1 MRILLVD
8 DDQPLTE
15 ILRQSLVE
23 QHYAVDTATDG
34 EAGWEYVS
42 VFDYDLILLDVMLP
56 KLDGISLCQRLRS
69 HGYQMPILLLTA
81 RDKSP
86 DKIKGLDAGAD
97 DYVVKP
103 VNLEEL
109 AARIRALLRR
119 DSQALPTILQWGRL
133 SLNPSICK
141 VIYGDYPLQLTP
153 KEYALL
159 ELFLRSPNRVFSLG
173 AIIDN
178 VWSAEDSPGEDTVR
192 THIKGLRRKLRSVD
206 APPDLI
212 ETVYGLGYR
221 LKSQPTD
228 PIPPPSAPPASL
240 QTGKQT
246 KALAAI
252 AGAWEQ
258 YKGQI
263 MGRLGVLEQ
272 TLAVLPVGALNDERQ
287 QQAQQAVHSLVGT
300 LGTFGLAEGSRLAQ
314 RLEHLLQE
322 ITPLEPAQVKLFEL
336 LVAAL
341 RREIEATPTGQF
353 LESTQVEPLRLLVVH
368 DPTLLTQPQAAAHS
382 LHTEFAPTLSQAREF
397 IDRQPLDAVLIKICF
412 SHPAS
417 DALISQSEGLAFIE
431 ELAYQTPSLPV
442 LAVTDSDRLTDRIEV
457 LRRGAHACLPQPFTP
472 SQIVASVARTGGKSN
487 PGAKV
492 MIVDDD
498 PQLLGTLQIL
508 LAPWDFK
515 LTTLEDPHQFWDV
528 LKRVEPDLLVLDVE
542 MPDVNGLE
550 LCQLLRSDPHWSQ
563 LPVLFLTAHTD
574 AKTQHQVFA
583 IGADDYMSKPV
594 VAAELATR
602 VLNRLERVQSL
613 RG

>member
-119 DSQALPTILQWGRL
+119 DSQSLPTILQWGRL

-221 LKSQPTD
+221 LKSQPTE
-228 PIPPPSAPPASL
+228 PIPPTSAPPASL

-353 LESTQVEPLRLLVVH
+353 LESTQMEPLRLLVVH

-412 SHPAS
+412 SNPAS

-431 ELAYQTPSLPV
+431 ELAYQTPSLLV

-457 LRRGAHACLPQPFTP
+457 LRRGAHACLPQPVTP
-472 SQIVASVARTGGKSN
+472 SQIVASVAQTGGKSN

>member
-1 MRILLVD
+1 
-8 DDQPLTE
+8 
-15 ILRQSLVE
+15 
-23 QHYAVDTATDG
+23 
-34 EAGWEYVS
+34 
-42 VFDYDLILLDVMLP
+42 MLF
-56 KLDGISLCQRLRS
+56 RS
-69 HGYQMPILLLTA
+69 
-81 RDKSP
+81 
-86 DKIKGLDAGAD
+86 
-97 DYVVKP
+97 
-103 VNLEEL
+103 
-109 AARIRALLRR
+109 
-119 DSQALPTILQWGRL
+119 
-133 SLNPSICK
+133 
-141 VIYGDYPLQLTP
+141 
-153 KEYALL
+153 
-159 ELFLRSPNRVFSLG
+159 
-173 AIIDN
+173 
-178 VWSAEDSPGEDTVR
+178 
-192 THIKGLRRKLRSVD
+192 
-206 APPDLI
+206 
-212 ETVYGLGYR
+212 
-221 LKSQPTD
+221 
-228 PIPPPSAPPASL
+228 
-240 QTGKQT
+240 
-246 KALAAI
+246 
-252 AGAWEQ
+252 
-258 YKGQI
+258 
-263 MGRLGVLEQ
+263 
-272 TLAVLPVGALNDERQ
+272 
-287 QQAQQAVHSLVGT
+287 
-300 LGTFGLAEGSRLAQ
+300 
-314 RLEHLLQE
+314 
-322 ITPLEPAQVKLFEL
+322 
-336 LVAAL
+336 
-341 RREIEATPTGQF
+341 
-353 LESTQVEPLRLLVVH
+353 PLRLLVVH

-412 SHPAS
+412 SNPAS

-431 ELAYQTPSLPV
+431 ELAYQTPSLLV

-457 LRRGAHACLPQPFTP
+457 LRRGAHACLPQPVTP
-472 SQIVASVARTGGKSN
+472 SQIVASVAQTGGKSN